1 MQQKTDFGYILGS
14 ARGDAL
20 HVVQVTGD
28 YYGAFS
34 KSAICGTTPAA
45 RWGSHNGWIEL
56 SRHETLQQAAA
67 AAGHRLCKRCSQ
79 KAARL
84 AAQAAEAEAEALAA
98 LKESGQPDQTEA
110 AYLQQAGARAA
121 AQAKPVKLSPRRMAE
136 IAAGFMPDLE
146 AEAAAE
152 AALDASLAAVMAEAD
167 PESEAGQAWHAAQQA
182 AEAEKQAAARAE
194 TLARFDAA
202 GITAKVAAEHQTAR
216 AAKLAARLAA
226 AEQAEQQQQQAEEQ
240 PAETPA
246 APALPCQC
254 EHSECTHAYLS
265 VPAGKAAAMFI
276 GPICDACVSNMQE
289 YLLQGTEAEAITEQ
303 VRNMYRDQREA
314 AEALAAAEAA
324 ADPAEPATWAG
335 NSSNWTDS
343 CPACSDG
350 EFHYIRQGSCWTC
363 NYRHQTA
370 IRAAEAAAAEALTE
384 YPSVKRFAISAH
396 VYLDDRGYAAVRT
409 ISRNIS
415 RAALPEILAEL
426 GRQENLSKLT
436 AYPDLFG

>member
-110 AYLQQAGARAA
+110 AYLQQA
-121 AQAKPVKLSPRRMAE
+121 
-136 IAAGFMPDLE
+136 
-146 AEAAAE
+146 
-152 AALDASLAAVMAEAD
+152 
-167 PESEAGQAWHAAQQA
+167 
-182 AEAEKQAAARAE
+182 
-194 TLARFDAA
+194 
-202 GITAKVAAEHQTAR
+202 
-216 AAKLAARLAA
+216 
-226 AEQAEQQQQQAEEQ
+226 EEQ

-276 GPICDACVSNMQE
+276 GPICDECVSHMQE

-303 VRNMYRDQREA
+303 VRSMYRDQREA

-384 YPSVKRFAISAH
+384 YPSVKRFA
-396 VYLDDRGYAAVRT
+396 
-409 ISRNIS
+409 